1 MIDIGFAGAFFGGI
15 LTLLSPCSVMLLPA
29 FFSYAFSNPGQLL
42 TRTGIF
48 YLGLA
53 ATLVPLGVLAGTLGG
68 FVTQNRQTLVLGA
81 AVLVIILGIIQLVGS
96 PMPFGNAGA
105 SVEGTSPFA
114 VFLLGTIYGLL
125 GACAGPILG
134 SVLTLA
140 ALGGTPL
147 YGGLVLAIFALGMTV
162 PLLVLALLWTRFT
175 RVQEWL
181 RPRELRLG
189 KWRNTWTQ
197 IIGGIVSVGLG
208 AFLIFSGGFTDGG
221 LLTASQQYRLESW
234 TLSRTGVIPD
244 YVFALGALLLVAVV
258 YLAHRVFRSRKS
270 AGRPL
275 PGAHTSVVSDRS

>member
-1 MIDIGFAGAFFGGI
+1 MINIGFAGAFFGGI

-42 TRTGIF
+42 ARTGVF

-68 FVTQNRQTLVLGA
+68 FVTQHRHALVLGA
-81 AVLVIILGIIQLVGS
+81 AAVVIVLGIVQLVGV
-96 PMPFGNAGA
+96 PIPFANAGPA
-105 SVEGTSPFA
+105 VGGTSPAA

-147 YGGLVLAIFALGMTV
+147 YGGLVLAVFAAGMTF
-162 PLLVLALLWTRFT
+162 PLVALALLWSRFDG
-175 RVQEWL
+175 VQRWL
-181 RPRELRLG
+181 RPRELKIG
-189 KWRNTWTQ
+189 KWRNSWTQ
-197 IIGGIVSVGLG
+197 IIGGVVSISLG
-208 AFLIFSGGFTDGG
+208 IFLIASGGFTEGG

-234 TLSRTGVIPD
+234 TMSSTSGIPD
-244 YVFALGALLLVAVV
+244 YAFALGAILLVAAV
-258 YLAHRVFRSRKS
+258 YGAHRLSRARAAAGKDTQAVRNFVS
-270 AGRPL
+270 AKK
-275 PGAHTSVVSDRS
+275 